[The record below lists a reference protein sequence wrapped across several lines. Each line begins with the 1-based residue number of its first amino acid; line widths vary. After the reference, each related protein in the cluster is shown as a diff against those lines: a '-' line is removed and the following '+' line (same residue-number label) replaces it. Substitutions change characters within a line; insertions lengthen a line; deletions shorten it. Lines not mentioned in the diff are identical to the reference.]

1 MILKFCLNF
10 HVYVRKEIRLHSDV
24 LTSLFWF
31 FFFATS
37 LTVLTQLFK
46 LSKHQDIYSLNVFLL
61 CKITD
66 LSRLFYHFLLNCD
79 WEMWQFLMN
88 TLDTDKY
95 FINVAQRNRKRC
107 NAPVKKGRF
116 PIFSPDEVVTNGD
129 RYNTDWGEV
138 HRGIA
143 TWIAPPF
150 LETRSE
156 KSLTS

>member
-1 MILKFCLNF
+1 MF
-10 HVYVRKEIRLHSDV
+10 
-24 LTSLFWF
+24 SLPFSV

-107 NAPVKKGRF
+107 NAPVKKRQIPHFLPRRGCNQRRPLQHRLGRGASWDCHLDSTS
-116 PIFSPDEVVTNGD
+116 FSGNE
-129 RYNTDWGEV
+129 E
-138 HRGIA
+138 
-143 TWIAPPF
+143 
-150 LETRSE
+150 
-156 KSLTS
+156 